1 MGTNN
6 LITKAFTTISRS
18 LKVQKASKG
27 TLSDYVVNSPHQYG
41 QPNLVVGD
49 DLGLITPF
57 RMREIAR
64 RTPTVAACVNA
75 ILDYCTNVNILIRNV
90 NAALP
95 ADPGSLSILQSYLDR
110 PNGYDTKRHF
120 LGNIIRDLTILGYA
134 AVEIEPNNAGNPAN
148 LYVLD
153 AARITIDYDEHGTV
167 LGYDML
173 DILGMPIK
181 GKDGVHAWTPDQ
193 IIFFRRDT
201 RSESLYPESR
211 FMQLFSCALLEDMML
226 AFIGGKFT
234 ESNIPYGIYNMGDV
248 TDMELK
254 QAISSWNSQA
264 KSNHKIIITGGRG
277 ATNWTEF
284 GYALKDLEAVS
295 LLAEIRGHI
304 MSILGV
310 TMNELGESQ
319 DVNKSNGYNL
329 SYTFKRRAIEP
340 VMSEIT
346 TTLNKRFVCETLN
359 FHDLETYFDEID
371 SRDELLQAQID
382 KIYQD
387 SGVYSA
393 NHIANRKGLTS
404 VPGGDDR
411 YIIIGQSAV
420 PLDLLRPLAQA
431 QLDAIRAEVQAV
443 LMGAQAAIQG
453 PQVKP
458 PASPISTTNVDGASS
473 SKVKISYPKPQA
485 PQPAGTSRGPVQA
498 NQAAGLRKDSP

>member
-1 MGTNN
+1 MGN
-6 LITKAFTTISRS
+6 LITQAFRTLSRS
-18 LKVQKASKG
+18 LKQQTASRG
-27 TLSDYVVNSPHQYG
+27 TLSNYVNDSPHNFG
-41 QPNLVVGD
+41 QPNITGGD
-49 DLGLITPF
+49 IDGLISPY

-64 RTPTVAACVNA
+64 RAPTAAACVNA

-90 NAALP
+90 NAAIE
-95 ADPGSLSILQSYLDR
+95 ADKDKKDILQGFLDR
-110 PNGYDTKRHF
+110 PNPQDTKRHF
-120 LGNIIRDLTILGYA
+120 LGNLIRDLTILGYA
-134 AVEIEPNNAGNPAN
+134 AVEIEPNKVGNPAN

-153 AARITIDYDEHGTV
+153 AARIVIDFDEHGTV
-167 LGYDML
+167 LGYNMQ
-173 DILGMPIK
+173 DINGQQIR
-181 GKDGVHAWTPDQ
+181 GRDGVHAWMPEE

-201 RSESLYPESR
+201 RSESVYPESR
-211 FMQLFSCALLEDMML
+211 FMQLFSCALLEDLML

-264 KSNHKIIITGGRG
+264 KNNHKIVITGGRG

-284 GYALKDLEAVS
+284 GYALRDLDATA
-295 LLAEIRGHI
+295 LLGEVRGKI
-304 MSILGV
+304 MAILGV
-310 TMNELGESQ
+310 TMNELGESA

-346 TTLNKRFVCETLN
+346 ITFNKRFVVETLN

-431 QLDAIRAEVQAV
+431 QLDAIQAEVKAV
-443 LMGAQAAIQG
+443 LMGAQAQSGIQG

-458 PASPISTTNVDGASS
+458 PSSPISTTNVDGAGS
-473 SKVKISYPKPQA
+473 SKTKISYPKPAA

-498 NQAAGLRKDSP
+498 NQHAGMRKESP